1 MERRVVLT
9 TERTMLT
16 TWLPDD
22 GEDLH
27 TLHSDADTMRW
38 IRPGRPES
46 RDESRDRL
54 ATYLKE
60 QEKGAAKWRAVA
72 HSGRF
77 LGRAGFGARTG
88 YREIGY
94 TLLRSVSGHGLATEL
109 TRALVAW
116 HIAHPEPKGLPQLA
130 AHVALVNSASRRVL
144 EKSGFE
150 FVAEREHNGMP
161 SALYVWDSQR
171 QATGPTHAQ

>member
-1 MERRVVLT
+1 
-9 TERTMLT
+9 MLT
-16 TWLPDD
+16 TWLPEDA
-22 GEDLH
+22 EDLH
-27 TLHSDADTMRW
+27 TLHSDPVTMRW

-60 QEKGAAKWRAVA
+60 QERGAAKWRAVA
-72 HSGRF
+72 HDGRF
-77 LGRAGFGARTG
+77 LGRAGFGAPPG
-88 YREIGY
+88 YREVGY
-94 TLLRSVSGHGLATEL
+94 TLLPSVSGKGLATEL
-109 TRALVAW
+109 ARALVAW

-130 AHVALVNSASRRVL
+130 AYVALVNSASRHVL

-161 SALYVWDSQR
+161 SAFYVWDSRR
-171 QATGPTHAQ
+171 QAQRPTIAQ